1 MAERAR
7 RIQDGS
13 FLPRDEARAERQRR
27 KAEQSEKW
35 IWDWAKG
42 DYILCEAVEV
52 PITLVQAAMKFEKG
66 LISEE
71 EFDEFRRMLKEGPP
85 KGKSGEVAQGASAAV
100 AVGTATTE
108 GAEAPPLKKY
118 LQLSLRELKTALF
131 HKKKDLARYKKDP
144 DMPGE
149 TIEKYQKQIDEME
162 KQKIEMTP
170 PDARLAQH
178 DQIILDLKWEKEDG
192 KVHLRSAEEHEAYW
206 KKTAEE
212 LRKKDEEFEQK
223 ILDAEIAKSDFLKS
237 DAGAKI
243 SSKRKPNK
251 DINELMTKEAADVM
265 RQRANDNTEESI
277 KARECAAYLAEFVS
291 KEALRKEEGEANGEA
306 SDSGEEESEDEEGFA
321 ISNRGMQDIL
331 DAAAKLPT
339 QKQPDEMVAGVQ
351 RNVYTEEEKA
361 VGIRMLKELQ
371 EQARQTVSTTTE
383 GSSKITTPEKKKKT
397 KVLSKTSSSSKP
409 RLEKDKPVPAIR
421 KEIELTVNAPGGEV
435 KLD

>member
-1 MAERAR
+1 MSMAERAR
-7 RIQDGS
+7 KIQDGS

-35 IWDWAKG
+35 VWDWAKG

-52 PITLVQAAMKFEKG
+52 PITLVQAAIKFEKG

-118 LQLSLRELKTALF
+118 LHLSLRELKTALF

-178 DQIILDLKWEKEDG
+178 DQQFWI
-192 KVHLRSAEEHEAYW
+192 
-206 KKTAEE
+206 
-212 LRKKDEEFEQK
+212 
-223 ILDAEIAKSDFLKS
+223 
-237 DAGAKI
+237 
-243 SSKRKPNK
+243 
-251 DINELMTKEAADVM
+251 
-265 RQRANDNTEESI
+265 
-277 KARECAAYLAEFVS
+277 
-291 KEALRKEEGEANGEA
+291 
-306 SDSGEEESEDEEGFA
+306 
-321 ISNRGMQDIL
+321 
-331 DAAAKLPT
+331 
-339 QKQPDEMVAGVQ
+339 
-351 RNVYTEEEKA
+351 
-361 VGIRMLKELQ
+361 
-371 EQARQTVSTTTE
+371 
-383 GSSKITTPEKKKKT
+383 
-397 KVLSKTSSSSKP
+397 
-409 RLEKDKPVPAIR
+409 
-421 KEIELTVNAPGGEV
+421 
-435 KLD
+435 